1 MSRKPVTAD
10 KNLHIRVTE
19 SQLALWKAQAEK
31 ELLTLSD
38 WIRKKLDESSKN

>member
-1 MSRKPVTAD
+1 MSRKPVIAD

-19 SQLALWKAQAEK
+19 SQLERWKSQAEK

-38 WIRKKLDESSKN
+38 WIRKKLDEAAN